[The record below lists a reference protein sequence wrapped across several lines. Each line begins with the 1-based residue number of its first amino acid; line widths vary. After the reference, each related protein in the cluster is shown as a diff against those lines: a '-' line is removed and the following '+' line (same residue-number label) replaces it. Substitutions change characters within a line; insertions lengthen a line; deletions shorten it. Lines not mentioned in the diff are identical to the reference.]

1 MPPNKKT
8 QRAEIDDFVHVRGSF
23 PQMSFD
29 LGHQGE
35 MTIAPGEQGTR
46 SGFGCEANKMP
57 TEDAKISISR
67 IYGFL
72 LGGNFSCLL
81 FFIKH
86 PPLLKGGCL
95 F

>member
-1 MPPNKKT
+1 MPSNKKT
-8 QRAEIDDFVHVRGSF
+8 QRAEIDDFVHIRGNF

-35 MTIAPGEQGTR
+35 MTIAPDEQGTR
-46 SGFGCEANKMP
+46 SGFDCKAIKMP

-72 LGGNFSCLL
+72 LGGNFQPSCLISI
-81 FFIKH
+81 F
-86 PPLLKGGCL
+86 
-95 F
+95 